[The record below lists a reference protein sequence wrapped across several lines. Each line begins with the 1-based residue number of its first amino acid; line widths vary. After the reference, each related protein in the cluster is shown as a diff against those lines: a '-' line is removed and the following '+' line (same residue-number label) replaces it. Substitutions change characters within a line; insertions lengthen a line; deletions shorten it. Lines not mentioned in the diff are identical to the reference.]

1 MNEPAMSV
9 GSEKSEQNGQT
20 VSVIGRGT
28 VAAAPDYFQINIGI
42 EAQRPSVGEAY
53 ATVGD
58 AMNGVQN
65 QLLDQGVAG
74 DAISTSSLDVR
85 ADSRWED
92 GVGSIVS
99 GYTVSSTVVVRLRYD
114 EAAEAIVAAVID
126 TGNNCVRLNALAPGI
141 SDPTSATTAAR
152 TAAWEDA
159 RRSAEL
165 YAALAGRSLG
175 AVLVISEG
183 SPHAQETAPLM
194 ARAMMSSESRI
205 GIEPGQSKVSAAVSV
220 TWELV

>member
-9 GSEKSEQNGQT
+9 GSEKSERHGATVTVNGH
-20 VSVIGRGT
+20 GT
-28 VAAAPDYFQINIGI
+28 VAAAPDYFEINIGI

-58 AMNGVQN
+58 AKNGVQN
-65 QLLDQGVAG
+65 QLLDQGVCR
-74 DAISTSSLDVR
+74 DAISTSSLAVR
-85 ADSRWED
+85 ADSHWED
-92 GVGSIVS
+92 GVGSVVS

-114 EAAEAIVAAVID
+114 EGAEAVVSAVID

-141 SDPTSATTAAR
+141 SDPTSATAAAR

-165 YAALAGRSLG
+165 YAALAGRALG

-183 SPHAQETAPLM
+183 QPHAQETAPLM
-194 ARAMMSSESRI
+194 ARAMMSSDAHI

-220 TWELV
+220 TWELI